1 MRMKLLLAAVALT
14 AGAAVATPLTLTYSV
29 SDEGGGVYRYEF
41 TLTLDNNDGTWFPGQ
56 NFNWITFG
64 DAQETTSPLA
74 SFVGELPAPA
84 PFDDEGF
91 SFSGGFHNGP
101 TLLDFGTDN
110 NFIGWV
116 PTAVGETLEWAGT
129 ATVDLPQGELLWSN
143 LIGTGVLADF
153 VVATRDGGDD
163 RCVADFN
170 EDGGI
175 DGADVEAFFL
185 AWEDSESDA
194 DVNADGGVDGA
205 DVEFFF
211 NAWESGAC

>member
-1 MRMKLLLAAVALT
+1 MRTKMSLAALAL
-14 AGAAVATPLTLTYSV
+14 AASAACATPLTLTYSV
-29 SDEGGGVYRYEF
+29 SDLGGGVYRYEF

-64 DAQETTSPLA
+64 DAQESTSPLA
-74 SFVGELPAPA
+74 SFVGELPAPV

-101 TLLDFGTDN
+101 TLLDFGTEF

-116 PTAVGETLEWAGT
+116 PTSIGETLEWAGT
-129 ATVDLPQGELLWSN
+129 ANVDLAEGELLWSN
-143 LIGTGVLADF
+143 LIGNGVPADF
-153 VVATRDGGDD
+153 VPAVRDGRGGG
-163 RCVADFN
+163 CVGDFN
-170 EDGGI
+170 QDGGI

-185 AWEDSESDA
+185 AWEDSEPAA
-194 DVNADGGVDGA
+194 DVNQDGGVDGA

-211 NAWESGAC
+211 NAWESGDC